1 VHPEVK
7 ICGLTRAQDA
17 ALAGRLGAAYVG
29 TILAES
35 PRRLTPDRARAI
47 FAAAPGARGVCV
59 FGHGTPADIAEAA
72 ELAGASIVQLHGD
85 HSLAEVREVRHRFRG
100 EIWIVAKVSDSL
112 SLPDELLEVA
122 DALVLDTADAVRLGG
137 TGRSF
142 DWTMASRSLEI
153 GTRPR
158 KLVLAGG
165 LRPSNVG
172 DAISQLHPD
181 VLDVSSGVESSTGI
195 KDPALLSAFV
205 EAVGRSVDR

>member
-1 VHPEVK
+1 MQPEVK
-7 ICGLTRAQDA
+7 ICGLTREEDA

-35 PRRLTPDRARAI
+35 PRRITPDRARAI

-59 FGHGTPADIAEAA
+59 FGRATPADIADAA
-72 ELAGASIVQLHGD
+72 EAAGASVVQLHGD
-85 HSLAEVREVRHRFRG
+85 YSLAAVNEVRNRFAGEV
-100 EIWIVAKVSDSL
+100 WVVAKVSDTL
-112 SLPDELLEVA
+112 RLPDELLEVA

-137 TGRSF
+137 TGRGF
-142 DWTMASRSLEI
+142 DWTIASRALEI

-172 DAISQLHPD
+172 GAISQLHPD

-205 EAVGRSVDR
+205 EAVGRSDDR